1 MIRIAS
7 STMYD
12 RITSQLNQQQ
22 VRLAATQERISS
34 GKNILRPSDAPD
46 EMAALDRL
54 ESAARQSM
62 RFLDNLAYG
71 TAHLNNQE
79 ISINAFDDGVR
90 RAYEV
95 MLQASN
101 DTYSDEQKEVFA
113 IELEQLKDEFL
124 QLANTRDEHGTYI
137 FSGYVQET
145 PPFSMV
151 DGEVIYNGDDAYKTI
166 FSDVGVELKIGMP
179 GSQLFNNIDY
189 ERSTLKTSFT
199 LALDGATSDF
209 TLGTDAQ
216 STADAP
222 MFSINGTT
230 IKFSAGASAD
240 EIVSAINDA
249 IGDQGIVAEAI
260 TSGDDAGNIKISSD
274 TGVDVLMAGAGF
286 NNGDEH
292 TAEGKLSA
300 SPLKSIFSILDLGIG
315 ALRSGDKDDLAV
327 ALDGINAASEHVA
340 IQKVRLGTSMRAL
353 ENQVEVLEAREVA
366 LDEAISRIKDLDYV
380 TAVTELKNQSLAL
393 QAGQQSFAQL
403 SSLSLF
409 NYIR

>member
-300 SPLKSIFSILDLGIG
+300 SPLKSIFSI
-315 ALRSGDKDDLAV
+315 
-327 ALDGINAASEHVA
+327 
-340 IQKVRLGTSMRAL
+340 
-353 ENQVEVLEAREVA
+353 
-366 LDEAISRIKDLDYV
+366 
-380 TAVTELKNQSLAL
+380 
-393 QAGQQSFAQL
+393 
-403 SSLSLF
+403 
-409 NYIR
+409 